1 MNPRVLSHTLRS
13 GRIGLI
19 WYAVAAFCAIAIG
32 GLGLST
38 IQGQS
43 ASAIQSIVKDLPPA
57 VLDAFK
63 INLSSFTSPVGYIS
77 ARSLSLIWPLVVI
90 AFAAGS
96 AGAISG
102 MIERGTIHFELSL
115 PVSRLQW
122 FSSRI
127 VAGLVGLVLIVLV
140 TFVAL
145 SVFASAQ
152 WWRFVPLSL
161 AFGLLWLGIA
171 FAVAAFAR
179 DRSLVTGVVFGLFGL
194 QYMLSI
200 IADVVNGAGWL
211 GNLSIWGSYRPEQT
225 VNIGVPWETVTLWLL
240 IGTAC
245 FALALWRWHSR
256 DIPA

>member
-1 MNPRVLSHTLRS
+1 MNATVLAHTLRS

-19 WYAVAAFCAIAIG
+19 WYLIASFFAVAVG

-43 ASAIQSIVKDLPPA
+43 AAAIQSIVKDLPPA
-57 VLDAFK
+57 MLDAFK
-63 INLSSFTSPVGYIS
+63 INLTSFTSPVGYIS

-122 FSSRI
+122 FLSRFI
-127 VAGLVGLVLIVLV
+127 TGLIGLVLIVLV

-145 SVFASAQ
+145 TVFASAQ

-161 AFGLLWLGIA
+161 AFGVLWLGVA
-171 FAVAAFAR
+171 YAVAAFAR
-179 DRSLVTGVVFGLFGL
+179 DRSLVTGLVFGLFGL

-200 IADVVNGAGWL
+200 LADVVNGASWL
-211 GNLSIWGSYRPEQT
+211 GNLSIWGSYQPEQT
-225 VNIGVPWETVTLWLL
+225 VNVGVPWGTVGLWLL
-240 IGTAC
+240 IGAAC
-245 FALALWRWHSR
+245 FALAQWRWQAR

>member
-1 MNPRVLSHTLRS
+1 MNPRVLSHALRT
-13 GRIGLI
+13 GRFGLI
-19 WYAVAAFCAIAIG
+19 WYLIATFFAVATG

-38 IQGQS
+38 IQGTG
-43 ASAIQSIVKDLPPA
+43 AAAIQSIVKDLPPA
-57 VLDAFK
+57 MLDAFK

-115 PVSRLQW
+115 PVSRSKW

-127 VAGLVGLVLIVLV
+127 VSGLVGLALIVLV

-152 WWRFVPLSL
+152 WWRFVPLGL
-161 AFGLLWLGIA
+161 AFGVLWLGVA
-171 FAVAAFAR
+171 FAVAAFAQ
-179 DRSLVTGVVFGLFGL
+179 DRALVTGVVFGLFGL
-194 QYMLSI
+194 QYLLSI
-200 IADVVNGAGWL
+200 IADVVNGANWL
-211 GNLSIWGSYRPEQT
+211 GNLSIWGAYQPEQT
-225 VNIGVPWETVTLWLL
+225 VNVGVPWGTVTLWML

-245 FALALWRWHSR
+245 FVVALWRWHSR

>member
-19 WYAVAAFCAIAIG
+19 WYSVAAFCAVTIG

-43 ASAIQSIVKDLPPA
+43 ASAIQSILKELPPA

-102 MIERGTIHFELSL
+102 MIECGTIHFELSL

-122 FSSRI
+122 FSGRI

-161 AFGLLWLGIA
+161 AFGVLWLGIA
-171 FAVAAFAR
+171 
-179 DRSLVTGVVFGLFGL
+179 L

-200 IADVVNGAGWL
+200 IADVVNGAKWL
-211 GNLSIWGSYRPEQT
+211 GHLSIWGAYRPEQT
-225 VNIGVPWETVTLWLL
+225 VNVGVPWGTVTLWML

-245 FALALWRWHSR
+245 FALALWRWKTR